1 MKPKPGDL
9 VEHRYHLKKGLV
21 LKLKSIYKGIDG
33 KFCVHNA
40 LVSWYDV
47 GEQWV
52 AVEHIKII
60 SEAN

>member
-1 MKPKPGDL
+1 M
-9 VEHRYHLKKGLV
+9 EHRYHLKKGLV